1 MDLHQPETKPEKSGS
16 KVDQPRTTCGKLNVH
31 SYQQLEAV
39 KWAVEV
45 INNRS
50 WPEEFAIGTVFHF
63 LHHFLLVLM
72 ERLFKFTNYGQC
84 RAVLLFKTES
94 CIVLKSFLRYNE

>member
-1 MDLHQPETKPEKSGS
+1 MDLHQSEVKIEKGV
-16 KVDQPRTTCGKLNVH
+16 KGEHPKATTTCGQLDVH

-50 WPEEFAIGTVFHF
+50 WPEEFAIGTF
-63 LHHFLLVLM
+63 
-72 ERLFKFTNYGQC
+72 YC
-84 RAVLLFKTES
+84 
-94 CIVLKSFLRYNE
+94 KS